1 MSDMHKKKVWHIYK
15 LHKYC
20 CFNRSSA
27 RNSKFTK
34 RTCQFFLNMIKYWL
48 SNIYSYLI
56 LDVKQASVRKEIFKV
71 ASKKRKYWSTASYN
85 KWVSFVFCM
94 KWITREMVW
103 CERKNMGFKVWFHSW
118 PTLWSWASQDPS
130 LSLHFHN
137 KTKAWNYIIYLT
149 GLLWGL
155 NKVMYMKETSLV
167 LGTG

>member
-1 MSDMHKKKVWHIYK
+1 MSDMHKKKKVWHIYK

-34 RTCQFFLNMIKYWL
+34 RMCQFFLNMIKYWL

-71 ASKKRKYWSTASYN
+71 ASKKERVLIY
-85 KWVSFVFCM
+85 SFLQQMGIICFLFFFCM
-94 KWITREMVW
+94 KWITREIVW

-118 PTLWSWASQDPS
+118 PTLS
-130 LSLHFHN
+130 
-137 KTKAWNYIIYLT
+137 I
-149 GLLWGL
+149 
-155 NKVMYMKETSLV
+155 
-167 LGTG
+167 LGKSGPLPNPPFPQ